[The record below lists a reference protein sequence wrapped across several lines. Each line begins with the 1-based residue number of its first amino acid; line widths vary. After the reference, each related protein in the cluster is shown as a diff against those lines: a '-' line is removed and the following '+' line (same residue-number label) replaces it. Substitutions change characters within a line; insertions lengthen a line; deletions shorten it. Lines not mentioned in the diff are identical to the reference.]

1 MCGTPVRQWCKASV
15 HIGARSAG
23 TYWSAKRRYILGREA
38 LGYIGAKRP
47 DVAQAPGAGKTL
59 IFKDFGLWDV
69 LKILLKG
76 ALRAGAS
83 RRLQGRSCGYEPVCA
98 LVCATIAVWQEGQHC
113 EPLFLQSKPKR
124 QGAAG

>member
-1 MCGTPVRQWCKASV
+1 M
-15 HIGARSAG
+15 ARSAG
-23 TYWSAKRRYILGREA
+23 TYWGAKHRYILGREA
-38 LGYIGAKRP
+38 PVHIGAKRP

-83 RRLQGRSCGYEPVCA
+83 RRLQGRY
-98 LVCATIAVWQEGQHC
+98 
-113 EPLFLQSKPKR
+113 
-124 QGAAG
+124 